1 MTTRPRFY
9 VTTPIYYVND
19 EPHLGH
25 TYTTVVADVVARY
38 RRATGYDV
46 HFLTGTDEHGQK
58 IERAARAQGLT
69 PIELADRVVRR
80 YRELW
85 ERLDIGYDDFIRT
98 TEARHRIGVEKL
110 IAKMTAAGDIY
121 LGTYEGM
128 YCAGCEAFY
137 PESQLV
143 EGRCPDQGHPVERV
157 SEESYFF
164 RLSRY
169 AEPLLRH
176 YRDRP
181 EFVRPATR
189 LNEVRSFVE
198 SGLRD
203 LSISRTSISWG
214 VPFPGAPGSIVYVWV
229 DALTNY
235 MSALGYG
242 GDETNPEM
250 AYWPAQ
256 AHLVG
261 KDILRFHAVYWPAFL
276 MSAGEPLPESVVAHG
291 WWLRDEA
298 KMSKSLGNVVKPG
311 PLIETFGAD
320 ALRYFLLREM
330 TFGMDGSYSD
340 EQLLDRYNGDLA
352 NDLGNLTSRIVALI
366 HSGCSGALPPPSDEP
381 EAHELAPAAARAFEA
396 YRSALDRYEF
406 STALSAV
413 WGLAGEVNRFLVEHA
428 PWELARDPA
437 QRRRHHATLRGA
449 AEALLQ
455 IATMAAPV
463 MPRSCGEIAARLGTP
478 LPDDLSTF
486 RWGRLPAQGTV
497 RKDAPLFPRV
507 DREAYFEEM
516 KTMSESKEE
525 KPSIPT
531 PAQAPPPVPAVT
543 PDDRISLDDFMNVEL
558 KVARVIA
565 AQRVQ
570 GADRLLR
577 LEIDLGTEK
586 RQIVAGIAQSYEPE
600 ALVGK
605 SIIVV
610 ANLKPAKVRGVES
623 QGMLLAAAAGSG
635 PVVATF
641 EGEVAP
647 GTRVR

>member
-1 MTTRPRFY
+1 MTTRPKFY

-19 EPHLGH
+19 EPHIGH
-25 TYTTVVADVVARY
+25 TYTTVVADVIARY

-58 IERAARAQGLT
+58 IERAARAQGLE
-69 PIELADRVVRR
+69 PIELADRVVSR
-80 YRELW
+80 YRALW
-85 ERLDIGYDDFIRT
+85 EQLDISYDDFIRT
-98 TEARHRIGVEKL
+98 TEARHRRGVERL
-110 IAKMTAAGDIY
+110 IAKMEAAGDIY

-128 YCAGCEAFY
+128 YCSGCEAFY
-137 PESQLV
+137 PEGQLV

-176 YRDRP
+176 YRDHP

-189 LNEVRSFVE
+189 FNEVRSFVE
-198 SGLRD
+198 GGLRD

-214 VPFPGAPGSIVYVWV
+214 VPFPGAPRSIVYVWV

-242 GDETNPEM
+242 SDEARPTM
-250 AYWPAQ
+250 GYWPAQ
-256 AHLVG
+256 VHLVG

-276 MSAGEPLPESVVAHG
+276 MSAGEALPESVLAHG

-311 PLIETFGAD
+311 PLIEAFGAD
-320 ALRYFLLREM
+320 GLRYFLLREM

-340 EQLLDRYNGDLA
+340 EQLVDRYNGDLA

-366 HSGCSGALPPPSDEP
+366 DSGCGAALPPPSDEP

-396 YRSALDRYEF
+396 YRSALDHYEF

-413 WGLAGEVNRFLVEHA
+413 WGLVGEVNRFLVQHA
-428 PWELARDPA
+428 PWDLARDPA
-437 QRRRHHATLRGA
+437 LRRRHHATLRGA

-455 IATMAAPV
+455 VATMAAPV
-463 MPRSCGEIAARLGTP
+463 MPRACGEIAARLGTP
-478 LPDDLSTF
+478 LPQDLSEF
-486 RWGRLPAQGTV
+486 RWGRLPETGIV
-497 RKDAPLFPRV
+497 RKSAPLFPRV
-507 DREAYFEEM
+507 DREAYFEEV
-516 KTMSESKEE
+516 KTMSEGKD
-525 KPSIPT
+525 
-531 PAQAPPPVPAVT
+531 PAPDES
-543 PDDRISLDDFMNVEL
+543 DDRISLDDFMNVEL
-558 KVARVIA
+558 RVARVLT
-565 AQRVQ
+565 AQRVE

-586 RQIVAGIAQSYEPE
+586 RQIVAGIAQSYEPD

-610 ANLKPAKVRGVES
+610 ANLKPAKVRGIES
-623 QGMLLAAAAGSG
+623 QGMLLAAAAAGAG

-641 EGEVAP
+641 ESEVAP